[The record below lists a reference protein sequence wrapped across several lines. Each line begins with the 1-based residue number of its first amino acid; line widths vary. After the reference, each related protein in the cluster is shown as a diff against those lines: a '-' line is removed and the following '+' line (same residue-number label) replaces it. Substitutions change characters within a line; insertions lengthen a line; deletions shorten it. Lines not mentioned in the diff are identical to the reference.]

1 MQKKNILID
10 ALENFDP
17 KNWSTAYTFYLNAL
31 DAAGYSRS
39 GITLQA
45 ATEENAELTSLINA
59 IETAP
64 TETLKRV
71 ATGAVL
77 SFYPYNSRVLYYLGL
92 FASNTRMALAC
103 ALAIRQMHESIPI
116 TKEEMELDE
125 RADIIVCLS
134 GVDLLFDMLIVNDLD
149 VHFGP
154 TLLHTMQLSS
164 RALQGVLN
172 VALRSAAI
180 FDVRR
185 SSGIESGNL
194 YAKLRALYVGDG
206 DLGDEVN
213 GIALLCDIVQEYS
226 IHGPSARLRSLVT
239 MFRSVLV
246 TDQIALFKERV
257 SVHIT
262 DVDEIL
268 QPATKPPS
276 TLPIGNVMKDFHR
289 LMDREQFGTVEEVEA
304 FMEKYKHEPIPELDS
319 NTLNDSERA
328 EDLVE
333 EYSMLEL
340 PEARR
345 RLTEL
350 SRTYPIVMWPW
361 LGLADASATA
371 EDKLKYADA
380 GLAVAGLYATAEFFD
395 MANGNA
401 WGIHGARP
409 YLRLL
414 AIRTSALARL
424 GRTEEAIAVAEHI
437 QRLERQD
444 YHGTKELLLALYL
457 RRGMRDHLDKAE
469 TMIAVMHT
477 DDAEYQTLPW
487 LWLLLVMVRKRS
499 QAVIQEAL
507 DNAMNDFPW
516 VGLLLTEVP
525 PISLTRIIPPLRKEL
540 ENDVVAGL
548 IISEIAWSGYSDE
561 FVRLRKMIRRM

>member
-17 KNWSTAYTFYLNAL
+17 KNWSTAYTFYLDAL

-45 ATEENAELTSLINA
+45 ATEENAELTSLMNA

-71 ATGAVL
+71 STGAAL
-77 SFYPYNSRVLYYLGL
+77 SSYPYNSKILYRLG
-92 FASNTRMALAC
+92 SYSSSTSMALAC
-103 ALAIRQMHESIPI
+103 ALAIRQLHESIPM
-116 TKEEMELDE
+116 TEEGLEADE
-125 RADIIVCLS
+125 RADIIIGLG
-134 GVDLLFDMLIVNDLD
+134 GVDMLFEMLILNELD
-149 VHFGP
+149 VHFMP
-154 TLLHTMQLSS
+154 TVLHTGMLSI
-164 RALQGVLN
+164 RTAQGVLN
-172 VALRSAAI
+172 EAMRTAAI

-185 SSGIESGNL
+185 NSTIVPGKL
-194 YAKLRALYVGDG
+194 YANIREFYVGDG
-206 DLGDEVN
+206 AYGDVVD
-213 GIALLCDIVQEYS
+213 GIALLCDIIQESS
-226 IHGPSARLRSLVT
+226 INGPSARLHSLNT
-239 MFRSVLV
+239 AFQSVPV
-246 TDQIALFKERV
+246 NDDIAFFMERV
-257 SVHIT
+257 SEYIS
-262 DVDEIL
+262 DLDEIL
-268 QPATKPPS
+268 QLTTKPPS